1 MERERNIY
9 TIPNLL
15 TLFRLCL
22 IPVLVWF
29 YCMKED
35 LAQTAGVTAEKTS
48 PISSRICLWGDT
60 VSMESTMLI
69 PAIERSGIA
78 VASRQAKM
86 EIIEAS
92 AIAKTGTATGCKRC
106 L

>member
-1 MERERNIY
+1 
-9 TIPNLL
+9 
-15 TLFRLCL
+15 
-22 IPVLVWF
+22 
-29 YCMKED
+29 
-35 LAQTAGVTAEKTS
+35 
-48 PISSRICLWGDT
+48 
-60 VSMESTMLI
+60 MESTMLI

>member
-60 VSMESTMLI
+60 VLLV
-69 PAIERSGIA
+69 PVGII
-78 VASRQAKM
+78 QPFQWNP
-86 EIIEAS
+86 
-92 AIAKTGTATGCKRC
+92 RC
-106 L
+106 SFPQ